1 MDCQVRIATREDATA
16 ISRVVVTALRES
28 NARDYSPEVIDQVE
42 QSFSPDAILR
52 LLTQR
57 QVYVAILD
65 HCVIATASLDH
76 DIVRSV
82 FVAPR
87 HQGVGIGRQL
97 MAMIESVAIDAS
109 IEVLRVPS
117 SITAQ
122 GFYATLGFQKVRDE
136 FHGAERTIIM
146 ERCLNR

>member
-1 MDCQVRIATREDATA
+1 MDCQVRIATREDATT
-16 ISRVVVTALRES
+16 ISQVVVTALRES
-28 NARDYSPEVIDQVE
+28 NARDYLPEVIDQVE

-65 HCVIATASLDH
+65 HRVIATASLDH
-76 DIVRSV
+76 DVVRSV

-87 HQGVGIGRQL
+87 HQGIGIGIGRQL
-97 MAMIESVAIDAS
+97 MAVIESVAIDAS

-136 FHGAERTIIM
+136 FM
-146 ERCLNR
+146 VLNARLSWNGV